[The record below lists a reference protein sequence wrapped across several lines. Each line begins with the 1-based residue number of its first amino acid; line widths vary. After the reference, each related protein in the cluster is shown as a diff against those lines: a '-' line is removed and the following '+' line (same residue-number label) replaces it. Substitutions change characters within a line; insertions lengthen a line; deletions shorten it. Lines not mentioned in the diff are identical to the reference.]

1 MEKAVSSLPGRWLA
15 SLFRLNL
22 LRRACQQRS
31 SVREAAQEL
40 LLFDPRFTGHEYG
53 THLSLSFFATIN
65 PNYPCLK
72 QTITLITPSIIF
84 RNIGSVWLGFF
95 IQLAVTLYLTPI
107 LIAKLGAEGYGV
119 WILIQSFTGYYGL
132 IDMGLRAG
140 VTQTVTKRIASG
152 DMSSLVGYI
161 SGTLP
166 MLAKAS
172 MFVVIAGIAVGY
184 LLSNTLQ
191 VAPSIRPNLFP
202 MVVLQALGIGFT
214 LVSFPFASVLVGMQ
228 RYDIAEAIAISSRLI
243 SLVATLVVLNHTNSL
258 FYLSAALLGV
268 NVFDQVARCA
278 IAYRMIPSLAQ
289 IRPKNNSFE
298 LRELYRVGGWNFA
311 VNISQQLLQRFNTL
325 VAAYMFSVSNLVPFS
340 LAGSLAEH
348 SGKITTIAA
357 RVLFPA
363 FSHLSHRGTST
374 QTHALFQVSSRI
386 SLAVSLTAI
395 MTGLLWFEPF
405 MSLWLNS
412 IKDKDSVIASAKTL
426 FVLFGLIN
434 VLNSIRSIGWQ
445 LVMGKDKVEFMGK
458 TMLLESAIAVVLSL
472 SLAYILGVFGLV
484 LGNLISIGFS
494 TFCICI
500 PMFSKL
506 INVSNASNM
515 RDVFLRP
522 MLYNLLSGA
531 ILFGWSKT
539 IRFPSS
545 WMELICFGAIPTIL
559 VLILASPILLTKP
572 EIAYVLGRL
581 DKSTKPV

>member
-1 MEKAVSSLPGRWLA
+1 
-15 SLFRLNL
+15 
-22 LRRACQQRS
+22 
-31 SVREAAQEL
+31 
-40 LLFDPRFTGHEYG
+40 
-53 THLSLSFFATIN
+53 
-65 PNYPCLK
+65 
-72 QTITLITPSIIF
+72 
-84 RNIGSVWLGFF
+84 LGFL

-191 VAPSIRPNLFP
+191 VAPSIRPSLFP
-202 MVVLQALGIGFT
+202 MVVLQALGIGIT

-228 RYDIAEAIAISSRLI
+228 RYDIAEGIAVFSRLI
-243 SLVATLVVLNHTNSL
+243 SLVATLFVLNQTNSL
-258 FYLSAALLGV
+258 FYLSTVLLGV
-268 NVFDQVARCA
+268 NVFDQFARCV
-278 IAYRMIPSLAQ
+278 IAYRLIPSLSQ
-289 IRPKNNSFE
+289 IRPKNNRSE

-412 IKDKDSVIASAKTL
+412 IKDKDSVIASSKTL
-426 FVLFGLIN
+426 FVVFGLIN

-445 LVMGKDKVEFMGK
+445 LVMGKDKVEFIGK

-472 SLAYILGVFGLV
+472 ILAFVFGVLGLV
-484 LGNLISIGFS
+484 LGNLIAIAFS
-494 TFCICI
+494 TFWICI
-500 PMFSKL
+500 PMFSRL
-506 INVSNASNM
+506 IEVPNATNM
-515 RDVFLRP
+515 RHVFLRP
-522 MLYNLLSGA
+522 IAYNILSAA
-531 ILFGWSKT
+531 ILYGWSISVAT
-539 IRFPSS
+539 PST
-545 WMELICFGAIPTIL
+545 WMKLIWFGAIPTIS
-559 VLILASPILLTKP
+559 VLIIASPILFTKP
-572 EIAYVLGRL
+572 ELEYILRRVY
-581 DKSTKPV
+581 KSAKPV